1 MKFCRPY
8 FSEIFEIEKNMDL
21 QPKDSIKKFEPNEL
35 VEIDS
40 VRQIGNK
47 FLITAIGCSS
57 KRKIQKPLSEQEIS
71 NLVRISGAEFSYDG
85 DGDLFLLGVEAKRIS
100 IAYQFDPMFAVNS
113 SVVDELPHQIEAVY
127 KYLLPL
133 PRIRFLLADDT
144 GAGKTIM
151 AGLLLKELFFRGTI
165 TRALVITPGGL
176 TKQWAEDELQEK
188 FGLSFRLIDRAV
200 FRSNPNEF
208 AVSDHCITSI
218 DFIRQPDV
226 LAAVE
231 PLHWDIVIVDEAHK
245 LSAYEYG
252 VKIDKRE
259 RYKAV
264 EKLSSK
270 T

>member
-1 MKFCRPY
+1 
-8 FSEIFEIEKNMDL
+8 
-21 QPKDSIKKFEPNEL
+21 
-35 VEIDS
+35 
-40 VRQIGNK
+40 
-47 FLITAIGCSS
+47 
-57 KRKIQKPLSEQEIS
+57 
-71 NLVRISGAEFSYDG
+71 
-85 DGDLFLLGVEAKRIS
+85 LFLLGVEAKRIS